1 LSTIQRL
8 ETRIAKL
15 EADLHRRQTSV
26 AAHPPEIWMV
36 QAKARPGETWPT
48 DSTTRFFDGF
58 LVEPVYYPDEVT
70 PTDVAHA
77 HLADDEDPDKG
88 CWIKFHSDVFVHEN
102 TWLKVWRP
110 HARGGQWFAFH
121 GPFLPWAITAS
132 VNSSAYSVSSTS
144 QREFVTWVGGIEDYA
159 ALPSSPPWTSVD
171 EDSPN
176 NSPDTLVCQTPG
188 SYRIEFRVDWTSN
201 PQVSYSPYWTGGH
214 NFGQS
219 SSVRA
224 NFLRATAGGSTWSG
238 TYEAAYPPDRSWR
251 SFLANFETGDRLRL
265 ALEWINGGT
274 GSMWSGAMR
283 ILPLGPYRPS
293 VVLYGSELS

>member
-88 CWIKFHSDVFVHEN
+88 CWIKFHSEVFVHED

-110 HARGGQWFAFH
+110 QARGGQWFAFH
-121 GPFLPWAITAS
+121 GPSHNYRVFCCDFQPVTSYDGLNYSFDNPTVDPTTLMQQGGDADFEIDT
-132 VNSSAYSVSSTS
+132 SVS
-144 QREFVTWVGGIEDYA
+144 
-159 ALPSSPPWTSVD
+159 PH
-171 EDSPN
+171 
-176 NSPDTLVCQTPG
+176 
-188 SYRIEFRVDWTSN
+188 
-201 PQVSYSPYWTGGH
+201 QVKC
-214 NFGQS
+214 
-219 SSVRA
+219 
-224 NFLRATAGGSTWSG
+224 LTAGVYPVWMRVLVSIQG
-238 TYEAAYPPDRSWR
+238 TGTVGNDSYLRFWAA
-251 SFLANFETGDRLRL
+251 RLRGSAKTRL
-265 ALEWINGGT
+265 PTSTFYGQTERLHSGWSILPIDDLL
-274 GSMWSGAMR
+274 GSMWAYVGLAVGDYIGIAYRAVGDSTITWDGSGSIM
-283 ILPLGPYRPS
+283 IGPRM
-293 VVLYGSELS
+293 G